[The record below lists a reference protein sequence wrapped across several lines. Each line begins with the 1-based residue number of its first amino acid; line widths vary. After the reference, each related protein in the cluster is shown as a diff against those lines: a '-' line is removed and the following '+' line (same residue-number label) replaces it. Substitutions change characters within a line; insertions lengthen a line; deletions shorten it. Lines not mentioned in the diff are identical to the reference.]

1 MWLLFCHTKRNVV
14 SLSFFYSDF
23 DCSRKNQVGQL
34 TTAVLYHSFFFSF
47 TVWHFILLH
56 WIVPCNPHL
65 INTAVGDSLLGSLV
79 ACASTETIGV
89 LHVGLFDY
97 SDGELSEPEET
108 IRTYYCDDLGFEW
121 DFLRELLAEPEEI

>member
-1 MWLLFCHTKRNVV
+1 ML
-14 SLSFFYSDF
+14 Y
-23 DCSRKNQVGQL
+23 
-34 TTAVLYHSFFFSF
+34 LYHSFTQILTVAERIRWVNSRLLSYIIVFFSF

-65 INTAVGDSLLGSLV
+65 INTVVGDSLLGSLV

-97 SDGELSEPEET
+97 SGAELSEPEGT
-108 IRTYYCDDLGFEW
+108 IRTYYC
-121 DFLRELLAEPEEI
+121 